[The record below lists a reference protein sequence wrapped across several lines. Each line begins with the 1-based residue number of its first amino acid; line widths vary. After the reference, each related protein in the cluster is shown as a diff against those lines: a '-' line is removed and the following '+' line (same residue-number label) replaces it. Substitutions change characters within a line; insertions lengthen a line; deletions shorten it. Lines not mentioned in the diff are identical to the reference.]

1 MTSVQYPNPK
11 RERGATNPSLTLRVV
26 IKKNAASF
34 QKVESNNL
42 NEKRL
47 RLVLFPQQRTHEFS
61 KLLLLALISLQG
73 ICNVSLADSD
83 FEADVLPILREHCI
97 ECHGPDLQE
106 SKLRLDTM
114 LFALRG
120 GNSGEPIVAPGDSRR
135 SHLIER
141 LTSHDPKLRMPPE
154 GDPLAEQALSQLRAW
169 IDNESEW
176 KDAKDQLEKKTTD
189 HWSFQPLKRPSL
201 PATFV
206 PGKADSNVIDAFVGS
221 KLLDVGLSM
230 SETAEKRRLIRR
242 LYLVM
247 HGLPPTKEQVD
258 EFLRDE
264 SPDSWQR
271 LIEDVLESPRYG
283 ERWASHWLD
292 LVRFGETNGFETNRE
307 RTTAYPYRDW
317 VISAFNTDKPYDQ
330 FVKQQIAGDA
340 FGEPI
345 GTGFLVAGPNDIV
358 KGQDP
363 LLGLMQRQDELA
375 DIVNTT
381 GTAFLGLT
389 TGCARCH
396 NHKFDPITQTDYYA
410 IQAVFAGVE
419 HGEQTLPLS
428 PSAKA
433 KAEAIEQQVH
443 QLRVSLAKYTR
454 NRSAREP
461 VNAVENTERFSP
473 VDAKWVRFTI
483 GATNLA
489 EPCIDEL
496 QIFSGEQNVALGSVG
511 SIATSSGNLDHPL
524 HKLAQVND
532 SQFGNP
538 QSWIANTV
546 AGSWVQIEFLKTHKI
561 DRITWGRDH
570 TGQYADRV
578 VTEYLIE
585 TSLNGMTW
593 GAVASSAD
601 RLPYAKG
608 KVENSYD
615 FKGLTQAEANT
626 ATLSLSR
633 IQSLSKEREQL
644 LSANKVY
651 SGTFFQPPATHRMY
665 RGDPTAPK
673 EQVVPDAIRV
683 LASLNLSEHTP
694 EQQRRVAIANWI
706 ASPANP
712 LTARVIVNRLWQ
724 FHFGVGIVDTPSD
737 FGANG
742 TLPSHPEL
750 LDWLASEFIDRGWS
764 MKNMHRL
771 ILTSKVWQQDSR
783 PRGDATQVD
792 AGSRM
797 LWRFPPRRL
806 EAEGIRDCIL
816 TATGKLDLSVGGPG
830 FSAFEIAMENVR
842 HYFPKQEYG
851 SADWRRMVYMTKVRQ
866 EKDSIFG
873 VFDCPD
879 GSQVTPKRSRSTTPL
894 QALNLLNSRFVMQQA
909 ELFAAQLGKE
919 SELTENKIACA
930 FELCFGR
937 EADEQELALAIA
949 FVAEHGWVQF
959 ARAMFNA
966 NEFVFIP

>member
-1 MTSVQYPNPK
+1 
-11 RERGATNPSLTLRVV
+11 
-26 IKKNAASF
+26 
-34 QKVESNNL
+34 
-42 NEKRL
+42 
-47 RLVLFPQQRTHEFS
+47 
-61 KLLLLALISLQG
+61 
-73 ICNVSLADSD
+73 
-83 FEADVLPILREHCI
+83 
-97 ECHGPDLQE
+97 
-106 SKLRLDTM
+106 
-114 LFALRG
+114 
-120 GNSGEPIVAPGDSRR
+120 
-135 SHLIER
+135 
-141 LTSHDPKLRMPPE
+141 
-154 GDPLAEQALSQLRAW
+154 
-169 IDNESEW
+169 
-176 KDAKDQLEKKTTD
+176 
-189 HWSFQPLKRPSL
+189 
-201 PATFV
+201 
-206 PGKADSNVIDAFVGS
+206 
-221 KLLDVGLSM
+221 
-230 SETAEKRRLIRR
+230 
-242 LYLVM
+242 
-247 HGLPPTKEQVD
+247 
-258 EFLRDE
+258 
-264 SPDSWQR
+264 
-271 LIEDVLESPRYG
+271 
-283 ERWASHWLD
+283 LD

-317 VISAFNTDKPYDQ
+317 VINAFNTDKPYDQ

-396 NHKFDPITQTDYYA
+396 NHKFDPISQTDYYA

-419 HGEQTLPLS
+419 HGEQALPLS
-428 PSAKA
+428 STAKA
-433 KAEAIEQQVH
+433 KAEKLGD
-443 QLRVSLAKYTR
+443 QLRQLRASLAKYTR
-454 NRSAREP
+454 NQGTRES

-496 QIFSGEQNVALGSVG
+496 QIFSEEQNVALSSVG
-511 SIATSSGNLDHPL
+511 SIATSSGNFDHPL

-532 SQFGNP
+532 GHFGNP

-546 AGSWVQIEFLKTHKI
+546 VGSWVQIEFLKTQKI

-570 TGQYADRV
+570 TGRYADRV
-578 VTEYLIE
+578 ATEYWIE
-585 TSLNGMTW
+585 TSSNGTTW
-593 GAVASSAD
+593 QAVASSAD
-601 RLPYAKG
+601 RMPFAKD
-608 KVENSYD
+608 KVENSYE
-615 FKGLTQAEANT
+615 FKGLSEEEAN
-626 ATLSLSR
+626 AAKLALNR
-633 IQSLSKEREQL
+633 IQSVNIEREQL

-651 SGTFFQPPATHRMY
+651 SGTFFQPPATHRMV

-673 EQVVPDAIRV
+673 EQVVPDTIRM
-683 LASLNLSEHTP
+683 LASLNLSADTP

-750 LDWLASEFIDRGWS
+750 LDWLASEFVDRGWS
-764 MKNMHRL
+764 IKNMHRM
-771 ILTSKVWQQDSR
+771 ILTSKTWQQDSR
-783 PRGDATQVD
+783 PRVDALQVD
-792 AGSRM
+792 AGSRL

-816 TATGKLDLSVGGPG
+816 TATGKLDLSGGGPG

-851 SADWRRMVYMTKVRQ
+851 PADWRRMIYMTKVRQ

-894 QALNLLNSRFVMQQA
+894 QALNLLNSRFVIQQA
-909 ELFAAQLGKE
+909 ELFVERLGQE
-919 SELTENKIACA
+919 SEGTETRIACA
-930 FELCFGR
+930 IELCFGR
-937 EADEQELALAIA
+937 KADEQELALAGA
-949 FVAEHGWVQF
+949 LVTEHGWVQF